1 MVRNL
6 FSVCS
11 ELLYNGDVTF
21 LFLNDVLNCV
31 EDDGVEVEHKETCG
45 YIMEVVLVAV
55 AVLS

>member
-21 LFLNDVLNCV
+21 LFLNDVLGCV
-31 EDDGVEVEHKETCG
+31 DDEGLEVEHIEACG
-45 YIMEVVLVAV
+45 FITEVVAV
-55 AVLS
+55 AALS